1 MDACIPSDPLMLLS
15 FINTQ
20 LRDRFGDLDKCC
32 DYYGIDRPQL
42 EEKLSAIDYQYD
54 TELNK
59 FV

>member
-1 MDACIPSDPLMLLS
+1 MDACVPNDPFMLLS

-32 DYYGIDRPQL
+32 DEYGIDRTQL
-42 EEKLSAIDYQYD
+42 EERLRGIDYQYD
-54 TELNK
+54 PELNK